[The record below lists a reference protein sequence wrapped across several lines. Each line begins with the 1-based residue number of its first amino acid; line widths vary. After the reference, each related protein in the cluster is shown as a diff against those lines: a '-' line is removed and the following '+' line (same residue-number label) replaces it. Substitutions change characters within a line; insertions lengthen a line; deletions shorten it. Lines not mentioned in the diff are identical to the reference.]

1 MHDLVA
7 CESCSARYP
16 TIQPTIYQVAAMEAK
31 GLLVPFAYGF
41 RQDALVLR
49 REILQI
55 QVQFHPYPYQ

>member
-1 MHDLVA
+1 
-7 CESCSARYP
+7 
-16 TIQPTIYQVAAMEAK
+16 MEAK